1 MIRSALLAL
10 VLIGPLAVTAC
21 SQDEGNIL
29 TVEDAYARESIGN
42 AQNGAAYFSI
52 HNRTGADDVLTG
64 AASPVATSTELHTH
78 EVEGDVMRMR
88 RVDTVAVPEGEDV
101 LFEPGGK
108 HVMFIGLKQPLK
120 AGDIVPLTLTFENA
134 GEIAVEV
141 SVVALGGG
149 MPEGMSEDE
158 MPEDMDHGMD
168 GMDHGGSGN

>member
-21 SQDEGNIL
+21 SQDEGDIL

-64 AASPVATSTELHTH
+64 AATPVATSAELHTH
-78 EVEGDVMRMR
+78 QADGAVMRMR
-88 RVDTVAVPEGEDV
+88 RVDTVEVPEGEDV
-101 LFEPGGK
+101 LFEPGGN
-108 HVMFIGLKQPLK
+108 HVMLIGLKQPLK

-149 MPEGMSEDE
+149 MSEED
-158 MPEDMDHGMD
+158 MPDDMDHGMD
-168 GMDHGGSGN
+168 HSGGGN